1 MKQKKKRKQKVNND
15 KFNFDDEYIIG
26 FSDSATVTKSN
37 KNNKKSSKKNNKKK
51 VSASK
56 KKENKKAPTS
66 AKIKSK
72 KKKMVSKLL
81 KIFLVLA
88 LFVGAGC
95 FLCLSPNFN
104 VQEIEVE
111 NNSVISSDTIISLS
125 KIEMF
130 KNIFL
135 IDKSDAIQNIEK
147 EPYINSVKISRMF
160 PNKIKITV
168 EERTE
173 KYLLEFAEGKYAVLD
188 GQGYILRITNTLID
202 LPIIVG
208 TKTDLNSIIEINDN
222 QTRLCEEDLKKLDIV
237 ASIIDTAK
245 NYEVDTY
252 ITKIDIGDITDV
264 KLVLESEQ
272 KTVYLGSCSDLNTR
286 ILYMKD
292 ILNREK
298 GIKGELFING
308 NLSEDRVFFR
318 ESVN

>member
-1 MKQKKKRKQKVNND
+1 MKQKKNRKQKVNKD

-26 FSDSATVTKSN
+26 FSNSATVTKSN
-37 KNNKKSSKKNNKKK
+37 KKNIKKKKSNN
-51 VSASK
+51 
-56 KKENKKAPTS
+56 KKENKKAPART
-66 AKIKSK
+66 KIKPK
-72 KKKMVSKLL
+72 KKKIKT
-81 KIFLVLA
+81 KIFKIFMVIL

-95 FLCLSPNFN
+95 FLCLSPMFN
-104 VQEIEVE
+104 IQEISVE
-111 NNSVISSDTIISLS
+111 SNSIVSSEMVVSLS
-125 KIEMF
+125 KIQLY

-135 IDKSDAIQNIEK
+135 IDKSEAIKNIETN
-147 EPYINSVKISRMF
+147 PYINSVKISRIF
-160 PNKIKITV
+160 PNKINISV
-168 EERTE
+168 EERVE

-188 GQGYILRITNTLID
+188 GQGYVLKITSTLSD
-202 LPIIVG
+202 LPVIVG
-208 TKTDLNSIIEINDN
+208 TKTDMNSIIEIKDN
-222 QTRLCEEDLKKLDIV
+222 KTRLCEEDLKKLDVVANIV
-237 ASIIDTAK
+237 ETAK
-245 NYEVDTY
+245 NYEVDVY
-252 ITKIDIGDITDV
+252 ITKIDIGDINDV

>member
-26 FSDSATVTKSN
+26 FSDSATVAKAD
-37 KNNKKSSKKNNKKK
+37 KNNKKNKSKNNKKK
-51 VSASK
+51 VAK
-56 KKENKKAPTS
+56 KKENKKAPS
-66 AKIKSK
+66 SSKIKPK
-72 KKKMVSKLL
+72 KKKIVAKIL
-81 KIFLVLA
+81 KIFLVIA

-104 VQEIEVE
+104 IQEITVE
-111 NNSVISSDTIISLS
+111 NNNIISSDTIVSLS
-125 KIEMF
+125 KIEMY

-135 IDKSDAIQNIEK
+135 LDKSSAIENIKK
-147 EPYINSVKISRMF
+147 EPYINSVKISRVF
-160 PNKIKITV
+160 PNKITITV

-188 GQGYILRITNTLID
+188 GQGYILRITSTLVD

-208 TKTDLNSIIEINDN
+208 TKTDMNSIIEITDN
-222 QTRLCEEDLKKLDIV
+222 QTRLCEEDLKKLDVV

>member
-37 KNNKKSSKKNNKKK
+37 KNNKKISKKNNKKK

-72 KKKMVSKLL
+72 KKKVVSKLL

-130 KNIFL
+130 KNIF
-135 IDKSDAIQNIEK
+135 
-147 EPYINSVKISRMF
+147 
-160 PNKIKITV
+160 
-168 EERTE
+168 
-173 KYLLEFAEGKYAVLD
+173 
-188 GQGYILRITNTLID
+188 
-202 LPIIVG
+202 
-208 TKTDLNSIIEINDN
+208 
-222 QTRLCEEDLKKLDIV
+222 
-237 ASIIDTAK
+237 
-245 NYEVDTY
+245 
-252 ITKIDIGDITDV
+252 
-264 KLVLESEQ
+264 
-272 KTVYLGSCSDLNTR
+272 
-286 ILYMKD
+286 
-292 ILNREK
+292 
-298 GIKGELFING
+298 
-308 NLSEDRVFFR
+308 
-318 ESVN
+318 